1 MLRNALSHISKISKE
16 VSSLSQTLLEWLSFR
31 DKNTKQHVTTKH
43 VCIHFLIIEIFIID
57 YNQGFSII
65 SIMYVHVRVPM
76 LVRSSE
82 RSCWNDR
89 WCIACRLSEIT
100 YCFSDRLRSSS
111 LSISCSSLISVLV
124 LPDAC
129 ILSVRIQEYIYKIIR
144 FIVRIS
150 YLVGQHWQWHFPRYG
165 ITRRMNASIAL
176 NNIHALCL
184 LWSHLQGDEDYKLLK

>member
-1 MLRNALSHISKISKE
+1 M
-16 VSSLSQTLLEWLSFR
+16 SFR

-89 WCIACRLSEIT
+89 WCISCRISEIT

-129 ILSVRIQEYIYKIIR
+129 ILSMRIQQYIYNIIR

-150 YLVGQHWQWHFPRYG
+150 HLVGQHWQWDFPRYG
-165 ITRRMNASIAL
+165 ITRSMNASIPL

-184 LWSHLQGDEDYKLLK
+184 LWSLLQGDEYYKLLK

>member
-16 VSSLSQTLLEWLSFR
+16 VSSLSQTLLELLSFR

-43 VCIHFLIIEIFIID
+43 VCIHFLIIEIVIID
-57 YNQGFSII
+57 DDQGFSIS
-65 SIMYVHVRVPM
+65 SIMYVYVHVRVPM
-76 LVRSSE
+76 LVTRSE

-89 WCIACRLSEIT
+89 WCISCRLSEIT

-129 ILSVRIQEYIYKIIR
+129 ILSMRIQQYIYNIIR
-144 FIVRIS
+144 FIVHIS
-150 YLVGQHWQWHFPRYG
+150 YLVWQHWQWDFPGYG
-165 ITRRMNASIAL
+165 ITRSMNASITL

-184 LWSHLQGDEDYKLLK
+184 LWSLLQGDEYY